1 MDLATI
7 FLWAFAVIF
16 VMAGL
21 AGMILPVLP
30 GPSFIF
36 IGLVLAAWADNF
48 VHVGWITISILAVLT
63 IFASAIDFIA
73 GAFGAR
79 RFGAS
84 RRAMAGAGIG
94 AIVGIF
100 FGIPGII
107 IGPFMG
113 ALAGELTVKKDLQQA
128 GLAGIGAWLGLLM
141 GMAAKVAIG
150 FIMIG
155 IFILARFM

>member
-155 IFILARFM
+155 IFILARFL